1 MPGSSSSSSE
11 SASRAD
17 RPHAAVRLRRLWRNH
32 GLSLTVATLFVAS
45 WILQTVLG
53 WGEFA
58 AEQAALGEEPE
69 IFGPTGYLWSWG
81 RATFENWQSEFL
93 QVFVFIVITT
103 FLVHRHSH
111 ESPDT
116 DYQTEAALRR
126 IEARLDGLEANITA
140 AQVEREH
147 LAQVSA
153 ARHWAYLAGVVGVGF
168 LLTIV
173 LLAAIQAAVAR

>member
-1 MPGSSSSSSE
+1 M
-11 SASRAD
+11 
-17 RPHAAVRLRRLWRNH
+17 RRLWRNH
-32 GLSLTVATLFVAS
+32 GLSLTVAALFLGS
-45 WILQTVLG
+45 WVLQTLLG

-58 AEQAALGEEPE
+58 TEQEALGQDPE
-69 IFGPTGYLWSWG
+69 VFGPDGYLWSWG

-126 IEARLDGLEANITA
+126 IEARLDGLEGNVTA

-147 LAQVSA
+147 LGEVNAT
-153 ARHWAYLAGVVGVGF
+153 RHWAYLLGVVGLGF

-173 LLAAIQAAVAR
+173 LLGVIQGLGA

>member
-1 MPGSSSSSSE
+1 M
-11 SASRAD
+11 
-17 RPHAAVRLRRLWRNH
+17 RRLWRNH
-32 GLSLTVATLFVAS
+32 GLSLTVATLFLGS
-45 WILQTVLG
+45 WMLQTLLG

-58 AEQAALGEEPE
+58 AEQAALGEQPE
-69 IFGPTGYLWSWG
+69 VFGESGYLWSWG

-126 IEARLDGLEANITA
+126 IEARLDGLEANATA

-147 LAQVSA
+147 LAEVSPS
-153 ARHWAYLAGVVGVGF
+153 RHWAYLLGVVALGF

-173 LLAAIQAAVAR
+173 LLAVIQGAAV

>member
-1 MPGSSSSSSE
+1 M
-11 SASRAD
+11 
-17 RPHAAVRLRRLWRNH
+17 RRVWRSH

-45 WILQTVLG
+45 WMLQTILG

-58 AEQAALGEEPE
+58 AEQAALGEQPE
-69 IFGPTGYLWSWG
+69 VFGDGGYLWSWG

-126 IEARLDGLEANITA
+126 IEARLDGLEANVSA

-147 LAQVSA
+147 LAEVSPT
-153 ARHWAYLAGVVGVGF
+153 RHWAYLIGVVALGF

-173 LLAAIQAAVAR
+173 LLAVIQGAAAA